1 MRITK
6 TLFTVSML
14 ALLVPQTYACTTAL
28 LTKGASADG
37 SMYVTHSNDGY
48 TGDTSVVYVP
58 AADHEEG
65 EVRYVYPSACA
76 REPYP
81 TYNTDYTP
89 RLNVDGRGPD
99 YQFEGVDKTIPLG
112 SIPQVKHT
120 SAYLDSNY
128 GLINAHG
135 LLLG

>member
-37 SMYVTHSNDGY
+37 SMSVTHSNDGY

-76 REPYP
+76 RILHST
-81 TYNTDYTP
+81 TYHCSSQG
-89 RLNVDGRGPD
+89 GRR
-99 YQFEGVDKTIPLG
+99 FF
-112 SIPQVKHT
+112 
-120 SAYLDSNY
+120 LDVVR
-128 GLINAHG
+128 
-135 LLLG
+135 